1 MDRISRKD
9 GFTLV
14 EILVATSIFAILSGA
29 MALFFI
35 NGSNVSLLI
44 SNQSDLHSIG
54 SNAMTY
60 MTQELR
66 NATLAS
72 TGSPPNI
79 YIPPPPNN
87 NSITFY
93 LPKDLDA
100 LYKNGWVSDSIWDT
114 ANAIQYQYI
123 AASRQLR
130 RIQQGVSRV
139 IATDVSSI
147 QFEDKDIDSSL
158 GDNALRITM
167 TLSRLL
173 LQGRT
178 TSVTLTSIVKLK
190 NQ

>member
-1 MDRISRKD
+1 
-9 GFTLV
+9 
-14 EILVATSIFAILSGA
+14 
-29 MALFFI
+29 
-35 NGSNVSLLI
+35 
-44 SNQSDLHSIG
+44 
-54 SNAMTY
+54 MTY

-72 TGSPPNI
+72 TSSPPNI
-79 YIPPPPNN
+79 YIPPRPNN

-114 ANAIQYQYI
+114 ANPNPIQYQYI
-123 AASRQLR
+123 AASRQLQR
-130 RIQQGVSRV
+130 LQQGNVH
-139 IATDVSSI
+139 IITTDVSSI

-158 GDNALRITM
+158 GDNELRIIM

-190 NQ
+190 N